1 MPACKDYKDTIRV
14 MPKLKLF
21 MCSAV
26 IFSREKVEQQQDT
39 ILFLSFDYHPLS
51 YAVTSIYELVVIYTI
66 IRSIFP
72 LIYTIEC
79 HCPSV
84 TKKTTLARRKSQS
97 DIKLHLHAFKYSKSK
112 FSFISPQTIFIYV
125 LIAKYNGRKL
135 YIIRSMPDIF
145 SRYPHHR
152 LQAWFV

>member
-14 MPKLKLF
+14 MPKLKLI

-97 DIKLHLHAFKYSKSK
+97 DIKLHLRSTTQNKNFLSIDR
-112 FSFISPQTIFIYV
+112 FDM
-125 LIAKYNGRKL
+125 LIAKYNPTKL
-135 YIIRSMPDIF
+135 YTIESINARNCF
-145 SRYPHHR
+145 RYPYHR
-152 LQAWFV
+152 LHAWFV